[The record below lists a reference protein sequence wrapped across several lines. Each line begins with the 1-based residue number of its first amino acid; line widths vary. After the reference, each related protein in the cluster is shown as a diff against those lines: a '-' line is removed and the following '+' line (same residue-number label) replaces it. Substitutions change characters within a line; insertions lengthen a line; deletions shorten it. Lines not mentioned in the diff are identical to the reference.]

1 MKNQTTLIATA
12 ISSAMLLSS
21 CGGSSD
27 SGEKSSMSLYVT
39 DAPVDS
45 AEAVVVQFSSVTL
58 KANGRDDE
66 YFEFNPPKSID
77 LLKLQGMESQ
87 PLLENV
93 SVPAGKYTQI
103 ILGVNAEFD
112 TVLDTYI
119 TTLDGKSYEMR
130 VPSGSNNGLK
140 LNRPFTVAAG
150 TESIDV
156 ANEGSIYTIDFNLRK
171 SVVNPEGELNP
182 YAEPGDPVYF
192 LKPVLRFVQNI
203 ETGSIKGMVSAGLLT
218 GSACTDDGDPA
229 TNNAVYAF
237 EGANVTPDDYDGKD
251 AEAITTAIVKSNGYE
266 LGYLSEGTYTIAFTC
281 AADAEDADGVNDDA
295 IEFLAVANVDVVAGE
310 VTEHHIS
317 E

>member
-1 MKNQTTLIATA
+1 MKNQTLFIASA
-12 ISSAMLLSS
+12 IASAIMLTS

-27 SGEKSSMSLYVT
+27 GGGMSTMTLNVT
-39 DAPVDS
+39 DAPVDN

-66 YFEFNPPKSID
+66 YFEFDPPKSID

-87 PLLENV
+87 SLLENV
-93 SVPAGKYTQI
+93 SIPAGKYTQI

-112 TVLDTYI
+112 AVLDTYI

-140 LNRPFTVAAG
+140 LNKPFTVAAG
-150 TESIDV
+150 TENIDLSD
-156 ANEGSIYTIDFNLRK
+156 EGSIYTIDFNLRK
-171 SVVNPEGELNP
+171 SIVNPQGEVNK
-182 YAEPGDPVYF
+182 YAEPGDPAYF

-218 GSACTDDGDPA
+218 GSACSDNYPGSY
-229 TNNAVYAF
+229 NSVYAF
-237 EGANVTPDDYDGKD
+237 EGADITPDDYDGVE

-266 LGYLSEGTYTIAFTC
+266 LGYLSQGTYTIAFTC
-281 AADAEDADGVNDDA
+281 AADLEDENGSEDDPVV
-295 IEFLAVANVDVVAGE
+295 FLATANVDVIAGE